1 MYDGTKEGF
10 RGKCKR
16 GWRQVVE
23 HSDLA
28 RRVVKLVPDVEYL
41 SPVLTVMEVI
51 LEVTVH

>member
-28 RRVVKLVPDVEYL
+28 RRVVKLVPDVEYI